1 MSPWFLKIPVTVDSY
16 FTDRIIE
23 KLSAPNDSKC
33 PSYSETD
40 GPRRTF
46 FLIPKLID
54 FTPK

>member
-1 MSPWFLKIPVTVDSY
+1 MPPWFLKIPVTVDSY

-23 KLSAPNDSKC
+23 KLSAPNNSKC